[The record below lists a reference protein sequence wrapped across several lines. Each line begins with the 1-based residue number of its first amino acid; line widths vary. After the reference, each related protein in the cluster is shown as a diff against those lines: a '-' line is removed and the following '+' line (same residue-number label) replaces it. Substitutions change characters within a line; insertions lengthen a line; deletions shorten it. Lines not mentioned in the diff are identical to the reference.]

1 MKQSNE
7 IVLGTRGSALAVAQT
22 RLVEQALRTAW
33 PEREIRVEIIQTT
46 GDKRLDLSLTQAA
59 GTLDKGLFTKEL
71 EEALLEGRIDVAV
84 HSLKDLPTTLPPGLE
99 LAAVLERENPADVLI
114 SKARADFYE
123 LPQGAALATSSLRRQ
138 LQLLWKRP
146 DLKVVNIRGNVTT
159 RLRKLADNPDWTGII
174 LAAAGLKRLGLDWEK
189 GCFES
194 EGVTFFCQ
202 SLTPE
207 ITLPAVGQGA
217 IALETRAGD
226 MDIAAIRHESTWA
239 AVTAER
245 RLLQLLGGGCQTPLG
260 VLAAWQNGQLKMR
273 AVLFR
278 EGTAF
283 AAEGST
289 PDELAL
295 QLLHGR

>member
-1 MKQSNE
+1 MNE
-7 IVLGTRGSALAVAQT
+7 HPEIILGTRGSALAVAQT
-22 RLVEQALRTAW
+22 RLVEEALRAAW
-33 PEREIRVEIIQTT
+33 PKRQIRVEIIQTT

-71 EEALLEGRIDVAV
+71 EEALLDRRIDVAV

-99 LAAVLERENPADVLI
+99 LTAVLERANPADVLI
-114 SKARADFYE
+114 SKTEAGFYE
-123 LPQGAALATSSLRRQ
+123 LPEGATVATSSLRRQ

-146 DLKVVNIRGNVTT
+146 DLKVANIRGNVTT
-159 RLRKLADNPDWTGII
+159 RLRKLAAAPDWNGIV
-174 LAAAGLKRLGLDWEK
+174 LAAAGLKRLGLDWEN
-189 GCFES
+189 GWFES
-194 EGVTFFCQ
+194 EGATFFCQ

-217 IALETRAGD
+217 IGLETRAGD
-226 MDIAAIRHESTWA
+226 RETAVIRHEPTWL

-260 VLAAWQNGQLKMR
+260 VLATWQNGQLNMR

-278 EGTAF
+278 GGTAF
-283 AAEGST
+283 SAEGST
-289 PDELAL
+289 PHEVAL
-295 QLLHGR
+295 QLLRES